1 MKLKEI
7 MTRNPILLQPEQ
19 TIKDAAAIF
28 MRNQIDG
35 APVID
40 ENNKLIGIFTKTHI
54 YRAITQGMDMMSSI
68 GKLMTQ
74 EVLTGHPDDEFEN
87 IVTPEVPR
95 LPVTD
100 ENGAVVGIL
109 TRGDIA
115 RVFFDSYKS
124 ISSKLDAIINSTA
137 CNIIISIDEQ
147 GIIKVFNRTAE
158 KLLGMR
164 AEEVIG
170 KNIRD
175 VLPESGLMD
184 VVRTGSQQPLRKIR
198 IKNRCFLSNRSPIVQ
213 DGKIVGAVAVLQ
225 DISEI
230 DKISK
235 ELKYVKELNK
245 ELDAIIESSYDGLC
259 ITDGE
264 GIILRVNKAFE
275 MITGINAH
283 ELLGK
288 DVKFVEKEGL
298 MSQSVLSLVLEKRES
313 VTVMQEMRA
322 GKTSLVTANPVFD
335 RQGSVIRVV
344 VNVRDIT
351 ELNMLKQKLEQ
362 VQGLSQHYANQ
373 LRNLHFRYKGANNLV
388 VNSSKM
394 RNLLETVIR
403 LAEVNST
410 ILITGESG
418 TGKELI
424 AETIHNNSA
433 RKNGPFVKVN
443 CGAIPESLLESE
455 LFGYESGA
463 FTGARKEGKLGYCEL
478 ASGGTIFLDE
488 ISELPLSLQAKLL
501 RFLQNKEIIRIGG
514 RNPFKVDVRIIAAT
528 NRNLLEMVRKRE
540 FREDVYYRLNVVPI
554 NIPPLRERKEDIPNL
569 VAHFIQLFNNKY
581 RLTKRIDPE
590 VIDIL
595 MKHDWPGNI
604 RELENLIERLVVTTA
619 NNIITADDLPSY
631 LSNIVSDNSSEVL
644 VSSIIPMRKA
654 VESVE
659 SQLLKMAYARYNTT
673 RQMARELEVAASTI
687 VRKAA
692 KYGIS

>member
-1 MKLKEI
+1 
-7 MTRNPILLQPEQ
+7 
-19 TIKDAAAIF
+19 
-28 MRNQIDG
+28 
-35 APVID
+35 
-40 ENNKLIGIFTKTHI
+40 
-54 YRAITQGMDMMSSI
+54 
-68 GKLMTQ
+68 
-74 EVLTGHPDDEFEN
+74 
-87 IVTPEVPR
+87 
-95 LPVTD
+95 
-100 ENGAVVGIL
+100 
-109 TRGDIA
+109 
-115 RVFFDSYKS
+115 
-124 ISSKLDAIINSTA
+124 
-137 CNIIISIDEQ
+137 
-147 GIIKVFNRTAE
+147 
-158 KLLGMR
+158 
-164 AEEVIG
+164 
-170 KNIRD
+170 
-175 VLPESGLMD
+175 
-184 VVRTGSQQPLRKIR
+184 
-198 IKNRCFLSNRSPIVQ
+198 
-213 DGKIVGAVAVLQ
+213 
-225 DISEI
+225 
-230 DKISK
+230 
-235 ELKYVKELNK
+235 
-245 ELDAIIESSYDGLC
+245 
-259 ITDGE
+259 
-264 GIILRVNKAFE
+264 
-275 MITGINAH
+275 
-283 ELLGK
+283 
-288 DVKFVEKEGL
+288 
-298 MSQSVLSLVLEKRES
+298 
-313 VTVMQEMRA
+313 
-322 GKTSLVTANPVFD
+322 
-335 RQGSVIRVV
+335 
-344 VNVRDIT
+344 
-351 ELNMLKQKLEQ
+351 
-362 VQGLSQHYANQ
+362 
-373 LRNLHFRYKGANNLV
+373 
-388 VNSSKM
+388 M

-569 VAHFIQLFNNKY
+569 VVHFMQLFNNKY
-581 RLTKRIDPE
+581 RLAKRIDPG

-595 MKHDWPGNI
+595 MRHDWPGNI

-631 LSNIVSDNSSEVL
+631 LSNMVSDNSSEVL

-659 SQLLKMAYARYNTT
+659 KQLLKMAYAQYTTT

>member
-1 MKLKEI
+1 VKLKEI
-7 MTRNPILLQPEQ
+7 MTRNPILLRPEQ
-19 TIKDAAAIF
+19 TIKEAAAIF

-54 YRAITQGMDMMSSI
+54 YRAITREMDMMSSI
-68 GKLMTQ
+68 EKLMTR
-74 EVLTGHPDDEFEN
+74 EVLTGHPDDKFEN

-158 KLLGMR
+158 KLLDMR

-170 KNIRD
+170 KSIRD

-198 IKNRCFLSNRSPIVQ
+198 IKNRCFLSNRSPIIQ
-213 DGKIVGAVAVLQ
+213 DGKIMGAVAVLQ

-235 ELKYVKELNK
+235 ELKYVKELNR

-569 VAHFIQLFNNKY
+569 VVHFMQLFNNKY
-581 RLTKRIDPE
+581 RLAKRIDPG

-595 MKHDWPGNI
+595 MRHDWPGNI

-631 LSNIVSDNSSEVL
+631 LSNMVSDNSSEVL

-659 SQLLKMAYARYNTT
+659 KQLLKMAYAQYTTT

>member
-7 MTRNPILLQPEQ
+7 MTRNPILLRPEQ
-19 TIKDAAAIF
+19 TIKEAAAIF

-54 YRAITQGMDMMSSI
+54 YRAITREMDMMSSI
-68 GKLMTQ
+68 EKLMTR
-74 EVLTGHPDDEFEN
+74 EVLTGHPDDKFEN

-158 KLLGMR
+158 KLLDMR

-170 KNIRD
+170 KSIRD

-198 IKNRCFLSNRSPIVQ
+198 IKNRCFLSNRSPIIQ
-213 DGKIVGAVAVLQ
+213 DGKIMGAVAVLQ

-235 ELKYVKELNK
+235 ELKYVKELNR

-569 VAHFIQLFNNKY
+569 VVHFMQLFNNKY
-581 RLTKRIDPE
+581 RLAKRIDPG

-595 MKHDWPGNI
+595 MRHDWPGNI

-631 LSNIVSDNSSEVL
+631 LSNMVSDNSSEVL

-659 SQLLKMAYARYNTT
+659 KQLLKMAYAQYTTT

>member
-7 MTRNPILLQPEQ
+7 MTRNPILLRPEQ
-19 TIKDAAAIF
+19 TIKEAAAIF

-54 YRAITQGMDMMSSI
+54 YRAITREMDMMSSI
-68 GKLMTQ
+68 EKLMTR
-74 EVLTGHPDDEFEN
+74 EVLTGHPDDKFEN

-158 KLLGMR
+158 KLLDMR

-170 KNIRD
+170 KSIRD

-198 IKNRCFLSNRSPIVQ
+198 IKNRCFLSNRSPIIQ
-213 DGKIVGAVAVLQ
+213 DGKIMGAVAVLQ

-235 ELKYVKELNK
+235 ELKYVKELNR

-569 VAHFIQLFNNKY
+569 VVHFMQLFNNKY
-581 RLTKRIDPE
+581 RLAKRIDPG

-595 MKHDWPGNI
+595 MRHDWPGNI

-631 LSNIVSDNSSEVL
+631 LSNMVSDNSSEVL

-659 SQLLKMAYARYNTT
+659 KQLLKMAYAQYNTT